1 MYVKLFDMLRFSHFF
16 LTVTQ
21 AQTLVVREAFVLL
34 PLIDKVN
41 ASVTEGRVLLN
52 ATISKLRACGGQG
65 IIAST
70 VCVAGAVAGATT
82 NATRIAGEVRD
93 EAIQIA
99 QAVGKI
105 PSDAAAAVGAYIE
118 TSRVKLDAIG
128 KEVEKC
134 VLTPPPP

>member
-21 AQTLVVREAFVLL
+21 AQTLVLREAFVLL

-52 ATISKLRACGGQG
+52 DTISKLRACGGQG
-65 IIAST
+65 ILAST
-70 VCVAGAVAGATT
+70 ICAAGVVTKATT
-82 NATRIAGEVRD
+82 NATKIAADVGE

-99 QAVGKI
+99 QAIRKI
-105 PSDAAAAVGAYIE
+105 PSDAAAAVSSYIE

-128 KEVEKC
+128 QEVEKC
-134 VLTPPPP
+134 VLTPPQS